1 MQKIVNFLRGTVRLE
16 LTGAFP
22 ERFLNI
28 CAAENLPFWQVEQP
42 DEHTLRITLAGQDR
56 RRAIE
61 AAKRSL
67 CQVTELGREGFPAF
81 VGRFRKRYALLMG
94 LSLSVAAA
102 LILSQ
107 FILVIDVTGNQS
119 VSASEI
125 CATLSRLGFGIGSYG
140 PSVNERELVNRA
152 LLELEDVGFLSI
164 NIKGVRAEVV
174 VRESPKKPKIE
185 DLTVPADVVA
195 ERDGVILEIGAKR
208 GKKMVKNGD
217 AVLKGEVLISGL
229 VTHKSGDSDAIL
241 SSEQVRAAGE
251 VWAVTERTLRRS
263 IPLTTT
269 GKGDVEAMQHRY
281 ALRVLGRRINFYRKS
296 SISLDNYDKINAEYP
311 LTLPGG
317 LKLPLSWLKTTY
329 TSREVTQSTFSK
341 ERAEAY
347 LKKRLEADIQ
357 KVVGEGEVLSKEWKA
372 SERDGVLTVTLQ
384 ASCNEEIGKTVELER
399 ESETGQAQETKKAQD
414 TGDESRDRTEH

>member
-81 VGRFRKRYALLMG
+81 VGRFRKRYALLIG
-94 LSLSVAAA
+94 LSLSIAAA

-119 VSASEI
+119 VSTSEI

-185 DLTVPADVVA
+185 DLTIPADVVA

-263 IPLTTT
+263 IPLTTA
-269 GKGDVEAMQHRY
+269 GKGDAG
-281 ALRVLGRRINFYRKS
+281 A
-296 SISLDNYDKINAEYP
+296 
-311 LTLPGG
+311 
-317 LKLPLSWLKTTY
+317 
-329 TSREVTQSTFSK
+329 
-341 ERAEAY
+341 
-347 LKKRLEADIQ
+347 
-357 KVVGEGEVLSKEWKA
+357 
-372 SERDGVLTVTLQ
+372 
-384 ASCNEEIGKTVELER
+384 
-399 ESETGQAQETKKAQD
+399 
-414 TGDESRDRTEH
+414 

>member
-1 MQKIVNFLRGTVRLE
+1 MQKIVNFLRGHRAPGAD
-16 LTGAFP
+16 GAFP

-42 DEHTLRITLAGQDR
+42 GRTHPPHHPGGTGSPPCH
-56 RRAIE
+56 
-61 AAKRSL
+61 RSRQAEPV
-67 CQVTELGREGFPAF
+67 QVTELGREGFPAF
-81 VGRFRKRYALLMG
+81 VGRFRKRYALLVG
-94 LSLSVAAA
+94 LSLSIAAA
-102 LILSQ
+102 AGLVPV
-107 FILVIDVTGNQS
+107 ILVIHVTGNQS

-185 DLTVPADVVA
+185 DLTIPADVVA

-241 SSEQVRAAGE
+241 VQRTGAAG
-251 VWAVTERTLRRS
+251 W
-263 IPLTTT
+263 
-269 GKGDVEAMQHRY
+269 
-281 ALRVLGRRINFYRKS
+281 
-296 SISLDNYDKINAEYP
+296 
-311 LTLPGG
+311 
-317 LKLPLSWLKTTY
+317 
-329 TSREVTQSTFSK
+329 
-341 ERAEAY
+341 
-347 LKKRLEADIQ
+347 
-357 KVVGEGEVLSKEWKA
+357 
-372 SERDGVLTVTLQ
+372 
-384 ASCNEEIGKTVELER
+384 
-399 ESETGQAQETKKAQD
+399 
-414 TGDESRDRTEH
+414 

>member
-1 MQKIVNFLRGTVRLE
+1 MQKIVNFIRGTVRLE

-56 RRAIE
+56 RRAVE

-67 CQVTELGREGFPAF
+67 CQVTEVGREGLPAF
-81 VGRFRKRYALLMG
+81 MGRFRKRYALLMG
-94 LSLSVAAA
+94 LSCSIAAA

-119 VSASEI
+119 VSTSEI

-152 LLELEDVGFLSI
+152 LLELENVGFLSI

-185 DLTVPADVVA
+185 DLTIPADVVA

-208 GKKMVKNGD
+208 GKKMVQK
-217 AVLKGEVLISGL
+217 
-229 VTHKSGDSDAIL
+229 
-241 SSEQVRAAGE
+241 
-251 VWAVTERTLRRS
+251 W
-263 IPLTTT
+263 
-269 GKGDVEAMQHRY
+269 
-281 ALRVLGRRINFYRKS
+281 
-296 SISLDNYDKINAEYP
+296 
-311 LTLPGG
+311 
-317 LKLPLSWLKTTY
+317 
-329 TSREVTQSTFSK
+329 
-341 ERAEAY
+341 
-347 LKKRLEADIQ
+347 KR
-357 KVVGEGEVLSKEWKA
+357 
-372 SERDGVLTVTLQ
+372 
-384 ASCNEEIGKTVELER
+384 
-399 ESETGQAQETKKAQD
+399 
-414 TGDESRDRTEH
+414 